1 MGVHHLFDLGVE
13 PFFGA
18 DKVDR
23 DDESDKEIDDGAG
36 DRCGNIDGVGQ
47 NVIGKECGNRIFK
60 IQQMFRGPVGYFHG
74 PAMFGGV
81 SRFKLNEIVDI
92 GRGVVNERGNT
103 ADGLRNDNGDAERN
117 DDQRQNVAADHG
129 QYPLRFGILYLAETV
144 FFEIHNEEVHEI
156 GNNKAP

>member
-1 MGVHHLFDLGVE
+1 MGVHQLFDLSVE
-13 PFFGA
+13 PFFGT

-23 DDESDKEIDDGAG
+23 NDDGDKKIDDGTG
-36 DRCGNIDGVGQ
+36 DRCGDIDGVGQ
-47 NVIGKECGNRIFK
+47 NVIGKEGGNRTFK
-60 IQQMFRGPVGYFHG
+60 IQQLFRGPVGYLHS
-74 PAMFGGV
+74 PAVFGGV

-92 GRGVVNERGNT
+92 GRGVVDERRNT

-117 DDQRQNVAADHG
+117 DDQCQNVAADHG
-129 QYPLRFGILYLAETV
+129 QYPLRFGILHLTEAV